1 MSFIGAGRVAG
12 ILCRAFSHA
21 GFTIDMIVTEKGS
34 SGRTLADSCS
44 AVWSDKPVFPDST
57 EVIIVA
63 VPDNRLKTVLGE
75 IKCSNKT
82 VVAHTAG
89 SVGLD
94 VFPDSLE
101 RRGVFYPL
109 QTFSHDR
116 KISFG
121 ELPVFIEAS
130 DSISL
135 AVLSEIT
142 GLLGARRYVA
152 DTEHR
157 RMLHL
162 SAVFVCNFVNHML
175 THGKDLA
182 LKAGFS
188 FEELKPLINETFMKA
203 LENGP
208 ENSQTGPAIR
218 NDINTIEKHLELL
231 SFDPDLQRIYRELS
245 GSIINYHNKS

>member
-21 GFTIDMIVTEKGS
+21 GFTIDMIVSERES
-34 SGRTLADSCS
+34 SGRSLADCCN
-44 AVWSDKPVFPDST
+44 AVWSDKPVFSDSN

-89 SVGLD
+89 SSGLD

-101 RRGVFYPL
+101 RKGVFYPL

-116 KISFG
+116 KISFS

-130 DSISL
+130 DNISL
-135 AVLSEIT
+135 AVLAEIA
-142 GLLGARRYVA
+142 GSLGARRYYA

-162 SAVFVCNFVNHML
+162 AAVFVCNFVNHML
-175 THGKDLA
+175 TQGKNLA
-182 LKAGFS
+182 IKAGFS
-188 FEELKPLINETFMKA
+188 FEELNPLITETFMKA
-203 LENGP
+203 LEAGP

-218 NDINTIEKHLELL
+218 NDNITIEKHLELL
-231 SFDPDLQRIYRELS
+231 SFDPDLQRIYREIS
-245 GSIINYHNKS
+245 GSIFNYHNKS

>member
-1 MSFIGAGRVAG
+1 MSFVGAGRVAG
-12 ILCRAFSHA
+12 ILCRAFSRA
-21 GFTIDMIVTEKGS
+21 GFTIDMIVSEKGA
-34 SGRTLADSCS
+34 SGRSLAEYCS

-75 IKCSNKT
+75 IKCTNKT

-89 SVGLD
+89 SSGLD

-116 KISFG
+116 IISFS

-135 AVLSEIT
+135 TVLTEIA
-142 GLLGARRYVA
+142 GLLGARRYFA

-175 THGKDLA
+175 TQGRDLA

-188 FEELKPLINETFMKA
+188 FEVLKPLINETFMKA
-203 LENGP
+203 LEAGP

-218 NDINTIEKHLELL
+218 NDNNTIEKHLELL

-245 GSIINYHNKS
+245 GSISNYHNKS

>member
-12 ILCRAFSHA
+12 ILCRAFFHA
-21 GFTIDMIVTEKGS
+21 GFKIDMIVSEWGA
-34 SGRTLADSCS
+34 SGRSLADFCN
-44 AVWSDKPVFPDST
+44 AVWSDKPVFSDST

-63 VPDNRLKTVLGE
+63 VPDKRLKTVLGK

-82 VVAHTAG
+82 IVAHTAG

-116 KISFG
+116 KISFS

-135 AVLSEIT
+135 AVLAEIADS
-142 GLLGARRYVA
+142 LGARRYFA

-162 SAVFVCNFVNHML
+162 AAVFVCNFVNHML
-175 THGKDLA
+175 TEGRDLA

-188 FEELKPLINETFMKA
+188 FEELKPLISETFMKA
-203 LENGP
+203 LEAGP

-218 NDINTIEKHLELL
+218 NDNNTIEKHLELL
-231 SFDPDLQRIYRELS
+231 SFDPDLQRIYGEIS
-245 GSIINYHNKS
+245 GSIFNYHNKS